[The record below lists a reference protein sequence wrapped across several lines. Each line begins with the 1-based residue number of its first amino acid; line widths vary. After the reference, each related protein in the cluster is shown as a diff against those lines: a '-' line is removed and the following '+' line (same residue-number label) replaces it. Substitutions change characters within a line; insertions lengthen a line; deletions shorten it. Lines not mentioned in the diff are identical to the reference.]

1 MRRWWLILGLVL
13 TVLACRAVQPVLY
26 PFELPA
32 ATETLPPGLATA
44 SPSLTAP
51 VTPQENSKPN
61 WIPAVPPTATVE
73 SEFQVITHPEG
84 ILYVGDRVSFEIIPP
99 ASFEIPGQRASV
111 RVIEPVVQEIGEVEF
126 GRYGIGRREQATL
139 TWAWN
144 TQSLTAGIYELEFVI
159 LPLGDRWRQS
169 VELLPAAERPYAGA
183 IWKEAQRDCCVV
195 HYNSGTE
202 VERDLEFVLDSLEAE
217 GQSGSEQLGTSLEK
231 PITVTLA
238 PRVLG
243 HGGFAGEGITIS
255 YLDRL
260 YTSSNMNMIFHHEL
274 VHIFDAQLGGELRPT
289 MLVEGLAVYLSGGHF
304 KPEPLLERAAALLPA
319 QPGCQV
325 CGLGWY
331 IPLPEL
337 ADDFYNA
344 QHEIGYLQA
353 GALVEILVERFGWDN
368 FRAFYRDIHND
379 PGGSQALA
387 LDTALQVHFG
397 LTLTELDVQF
407 RSRLTAES
415 LSAEEVLDVR
425 LTVEFYDAVRAYQ
438 QRFDP
443 AAFFQVAWLPDEGQ
457 MRAQGITADYLR
469 RPEQAENIILE
480 NLLSSAGAALQKGE
494 YAQAEERLETVEFL
508 IENIPSLEG
517 MSQAN

>member
-1 MRRWWLILGLVL
+1 MILTFQGSKGNRERPPNFTSYNEGMRRWWLILGLVL
-13 TVLACRAVQPVLY
+13 TVLACRAVQPVLS

-32 ATETLPPGLATA
+32 ATESLPPGLATA

-51 VTPQENSKPN
+51 VTPQENSTPN
-61 WIPAVPPTATVE
+61 WIPAVPPTATAE

-126 GRYGIGRREQATL
+126 GRYGIGRRAQATL

-144 TQSLTAGIYELEFVI
+144 TESLNAGIYELEFAI

-195 HYNSGTE
+195 HYISGTE
-202 VERDLEFVLDSLEAE
+202 VERDLEFLLDSWKQRASRSANNWDESRKADH
-217 GQSGSEQLGTSLEK
+217 GYPGAAG
-231 PITVTLA
+231 A
-238 PRVLG
+238 G

-353 GALVEILVERFGWDN
+353 GALVEILVERFAGILHGI
-368 FRAFYRDIHND
+368 YRDIHND
-379 PGGSQALA
+379 PGGSQALGVWIP
-387 LDTALQVHFG
+387 LY
-397 LTLTELDVQF
+397 
-407 RSRLTAES
+407 RC
-415 LSAEEVLDVR
+415 
-425 LTVEFYDAVRAYQ
+425 
-438 QRFDP
+438 
-443 AAFFQVAWLPDEGQ
+443 
-457 MRAQGITADYLR
+457 
-469 RPEQAENIILE
+469 IL
-480 NLLSSAGAALQKGE
+480 G
-494 YAQAEERLETVEFL
+494 
-508 IENIPSLEG
+508 
-517 MSQAN
+517 

>member
-1 MRRWWLILGLVL
+1 M
-13 TVLACRAVQPVLY
+13 
-26 PFELPA
+26 
-32 ATETLPPGLATA
+32 
-44 SPSLTAP
+44 
-51 VTPQENSKPN
+51 
-61 WIPAVPPTATVE
+61 
-73 SEFQVITHPEG
+73 THPEEA
-84 ILYVGDRVSFEIIPP
+84 LYVGDRVSFVIIPP
-99 ASFEIPGQRASV
+99 AGFEIPGQRVSV
-111 RVIEPVVQEIGEVEF
+111 RVVEPLVLDIGEAEF
-126 GRYGIGRREQATL
+126 GRYGIGRRVQATL

-144 TQSLTAGIYELEFVI
+144 TESLSAGSYELEFVL
-159 LPLGDRWRQS
+159 LPRGDLWRQTL
-169 VELLPAAERPYAGA
+169 ELLPAEERPYSGA
-183 IWKEAQRDCCVV
+183 VWKEVQRDCCVV
-195 HYNSGTE
+195 HYISGTE
-202 VERDLEFVLDSLEAE
+202 VERDLDFLLDNLEAE
-217 GQSGSEQLGTSLEK
+217 SQAVSAQFGASLEE

-289 MLVEGLAVYLSGGHF
+289 MLVEGLAVFLSGGHF

-331 IPLPEL
+331 MPLAEL

-353 GALVEILVERFGWDN
+353 GALVEILVERYGWES
-368 FRAFYRDIHND
+368 FMAFYRDIHND

-397 LTLTELDVQF
+397 QSLIELDEQF
-407 RSRLTAES
+407 QSRL
-415 LSAEEVLDVR
+415 AEEALSFEEVQDVR
-425 LTVEFYDAVRAYQ
+425 LTVEFYNAVRAYQ

-443 AAFFQVAWLPDEGQ
+443 AAFFQVAWLPDEKQ

-480 NLLSSAGAALQKGE
+480 NLLASVGEALQLGK
-494 YAQAEERLETVEFL
+494 YPQAEERLETVEFL
-508 IENIPSLEG
+508 LENIPSLEG